1 MRYANIKA
9 KATNIAHR
17 RTVESEE
24 TRQYGDG
31 GFPNDLAARE
41 GGTGVPCRDFLE
53 TLPARE
59 AGKPAVG

>member
-1 MRYANIKA
+1 M
-9 KATNIAHR
+9 
-17 RTVESEE
+17 
-24 TRQYGDG
+24 G

-59 AGKPAVG
+59 AAKPASG